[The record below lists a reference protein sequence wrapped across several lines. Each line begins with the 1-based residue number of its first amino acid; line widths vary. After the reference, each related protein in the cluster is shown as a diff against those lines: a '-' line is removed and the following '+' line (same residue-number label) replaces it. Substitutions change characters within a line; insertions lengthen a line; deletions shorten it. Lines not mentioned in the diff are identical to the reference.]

1 MPDTLAGFAEG
12 ICVWSTGASR
22 PGYNEPK
29 LGFGDRCAVGV
40 TGPCSGQ
47 GLPGYTDPP
56 PILQKT
62 GPGANPGPA
71 FARLV

>member
-29 LGFGDRCAVGV
+29 LVVSVKFSKRGFVVWRFGGFRRFMGRV
-40 TGPCSGQ
+40 
-47 GLPGYTDPP
+47 
-56 PILQKT
+56 
-62 GPGANPGPA
+62 
-71 FARLV
+71 